1 MTYHQQLK
9 IVQTIPVQEGE
20 TLVVTC
26 PFCHGPKKM
35 ALSKSGGKLLW
46 YCYRASCEAK
56 GVYSGKRNQQAVK
69 DYLNNVD
76 LNKAKAKKPVPSITT
91 SIDNHTP
98 AIDYLKSVNSWDA
111 YQDNLIKVRYAPAED
126 RVLFYGEEGAVG
138 RSLRKFGPKWLS
150 YGELPHGI
158 TVGTGD
164 IAIMVEDTPSAC
176 SVSRLSGYV
185 GVALLGTTV
194 TRGIRQTLNKY
205 TTKYLVLDKDA
216 SLKSIAQ
223 MRHIDRS
230 LKIRLTNVDL
240 KAMTIGEIQQLISV
254 ESN

>member
-9 IVQTIPVQEGE
+9 VIQTITVQDGE
-20 TLVVTC
+20 TRVVTC

-35 ALSKSGGKLLW
+35 AVSKSRGKLLW

-56 GVYSGKRNQQAVK
+56 GVYQGKRNQK
-69 DYLNNVD
+69 ELLDHINNVG
-76 LNKAKAKKPVPSITT
+76 LNRAKAKKPIPEITT
-91 SIDNHTP
+91 SVDNHAP
-98 AIDYLKSVNSWDA
+98 ALEYLKSVNSLDA
-111 YQDNLIKVRYAPAED
+111 YSNNLIKVRYAPAED

-150 YGELPHGI
+150 YGELSTGI

-164 IAIMVEDTPSAC
+164 ICILVEDTPSAC
-176 SVSRLSGYV
+176 SVSRLSDYV
-185 GVALLGTTV
+185 GIALLGTTV
-194 TRGIRQTLNKY
+194 TRSIHKTLNKY
-205 TTKYLVLDKDA
+205 ATKYLVLDKDA

-230 LKIRLTNVDL
+230 LKIRLTL
-240 KAMTIGEIQQLISV
+240 SLIHI
-254 ESN
+254 